1 MPETKRKTT
10 RAEKIVRPGVYETTD
25 KVAAPAKKRVTE
37 QSLRAE
43 LADIAQKVL
52 KPKKPAH
59 RPSNYS
65 NEIAD
70 EICWRLTHGEP
81 LVRICADEHLPH
93 VATIYRWLV
102 RHAEFR
108 DRYAQARE
116 EQADTNADEILKI
129 ADEMPPEYTDDKG
142 RTSLDHTYLA
152 WQKQRIEARKWTAM
166 KLKPKKYGDRMAVEG
181 VEGGAA
187 IKTEETSSGRLFEI
201 IRNLELTKRAG

>member
-10 RAEKIVRPGVYETTD
+10 RAEKIVRPGVYETTG

-65 NEIAD
+65 DEIAD

>member
-10 RAEKIVRPGVYETTD
+10 RAEKIANPGVYETSDKPVRPAKAATKG
-25 KVAAPAKKRVTE
+25 KVAAPAKQPAVSR
-37 QSLRAE
+37 
-43 LADIAQKVL
+43 
-52 KPKKPAH
+52 PAH
-59 RPSNYS
+59 RPSDYCE
-65 NEIAD
+65 EIAD

-81 LVRICADEHLPH
+81 LVRICADDRLPH

-142 RTSLDHTYLA
+142 RTTIDHGYLA
-152 WQKQRIEARKWTAM
+152 WQKQRIDARKWTAM
-166 KLKPKKYGDRMAVEG
+166 KLKPKKYGDKLAL
-181 VEGGAA
+181 GGDGDAPP
-187 IKTEETSSGRLFEI
+187 IKTEETSSSRLFEI
-201 IRNLELTKRAG
+201 IRNLEMAKRAG

>member
-1 MPETKRKTT
+1 MPETKRRTT
-10 RAEKIVRPGVYETTD
+10 RAEKIVKPGIYETTD
-25 KVAAPAKKRVTE
+25 KPAVKAKVAAPVKR
-37 QSLRAE
+37 
-43 LADIAQKVL
+43 
-52 KPKKPAH
+52 PAH
-59 RPSNYS
+59 RPSDYS
-65 NEIAD
+65 EAIAD

-81 LVRICADEHLPH
+81 LSRICADEHLPH

-108 DRYAQARE
+108 EQYAQARE

-142 RTSLDHTYLA
+142 RTTIDHGYLA
-152 WQKQRIEARKWTAM
+152 WQKQRIDARKWTAM